1 MQPKNGHPFIVQ
13 LDVWLITQPPY
24 SHNFQNT
31 KMAINNRA
39 QQIWDLFCTIVKIV
53 SDLLYLKQLVI
64 SLLCPLALLNFIVV
78 SFSLI
83 PHHLSPLYYDR
94 GKRGAIE
101 LAQIMKCA
109 SPSCDPIDYTGYG
122 CFCGFMGEGVP
133 VDGIDRWVK
142 TCAYVHA
149 YTLVGSKL
157 EMWMFEDVWYSYT
170 RLCRLGSSQG
180 NPCISSVCLG
190 DIHIW
195 RPHWGGGGLVQK
207 KI

>member
-1 MQPKNGHPFIVQ
+1 MQSRSACQ
-13 LDVWLITQPPY
+13 
-24 SHNFQNT
+24 
-31 KMAINNRA
+31 
-39 QQIWDLFCTIVKIV
+39 IVKIV

-64 SLLCPLALLNFIVV
+64 SLLCPLALLNFPNYVFISV

-83 PHHLSPLYYDR
+83 PHHLSQLYYDR

-149 YTLVGSKL
+149 YTLVGSRQ
-157 EMWMFEDVWYSYT
+157 EMWMFEDVWYSYP

-190 DIHIW
+190 DIHIMTSAL
-195 RPHWGGGGLVQK
+195 RGRGG
-207 KI
+207 